1 MTFFVIL
8 MYTIVLIVGAG
19 ILVYNIYTI
28 YEMQEEFKNNPA
40 KDVFMK
46 YYHQIRKERL
56 TQWTTSSDSE

>member
-8 MYTIVLIVGAG
+8 MYTIVLIVSAG

-28 YEMQEEFKNNPA
+28 YEMREEFKNNP
-40 KDVFMK
+40 VSEIFMK

-56 TQWTTSSDSE
+56 AQWTTSSDSE